1 MEEKRAGETEL
12 HRAVRTLVY
21 ILREM
26 KATETFY
33 LHRDRY
39 IELYLDSKKNKHL
52 DRCLRVNSEVYGGR
66 NRSLLELSR

>member
-26 KATETFY
+26 KATERFY

-39 IELYLDSKKNKHL
+39 IELYLD
-52 DRCLRVNSEVYGGR
+52 
-66 NRSLLELSR
+66 